1 MSHMATSRAPGS
13 ARQRLGGGAGIAA
26 AAADHADFDDVAA
39 GGMRAAAQVER
50 ADGRGG
56 GGDRR
61 GLEEV
66 TAGDRLREGNFVFHN
81 FR

>member
-1 MSHMATSRAPGS
+1 MATSRAPGS
-13 ARQRLGGGAGIAA
+13 ARQRLGGGAGVAA
-26 AAADHADFDDVAA
+26 AAADHADLDDVAA
-39 GGMRAAAQVER
+39 GGVRAAAQVER

-66 TAGDRLREGNFVFHN
+66 AAGERLRKGNFVFHN
-81 FR
+81 LKWR